1 MGHSLKEIAP
11 IRTSLHDGTEL
22 LLRPI
27 RKEDR
32 ARVKQSYQWLS
43 EESRMNRFWE
53 KPRELSDAWAARLVS
68 DDEAKH
74 LCWVAL
80 NPNDF
85 DFPGYGGGSLWVDE
99 DNRES
104 AEISFT
110 VGDPWQRC
118 GMATLFYSVLY
129 WEGWNMGIRRL
140 HGYSRIGNEA
150 MVSWWESIGGSV
162 RQTQRQYELSLNLE
176 SPDRFISRVSY
187 NLASG
192 ARQVEIA
199 EWLRD
204 WEEKL
209 SG

>member
-1 MGHSLKEIAP
+1 MGHSLREIAP

-27 RKEDR
+27 RTDDR
-32 ARVKQSYQWLS
+32 ERVKQSYQWLS

-68 DDEAKH
+68 DDGGKH

-80 NPNDF
+80 NPNEF
-85 DFPGYGGGSLWVDE
+85 DFPGYGGGSLWVD
-99 DNRES
+99 DNQES

-140 HGYSRIGNEA
+140 YGYSRIGNDA
-150 MVSWWESIGGSV
+150 MVSWWEGIGGSV
-162 RQTQRQYELSLNLE
+162 RKTQRQYELSLNLE

-199 EWLRD
+199 EWVRD